1 MAKTIKSFSL
11 DDDVAKYLEA
21 TGNASGEVN
30 SLVRRHM
37 LNARAE
43 EISGQRPSPAE
54 REAAR
59 RWAREQLDAARED
72 VEAGAYDDIRRDMG
86 WAA

>member
-30 SLVRRHM
+30 TIIRRHM
-37 LNARAE
+37 LNTRAEQISGQHPSPTERQAARAWARAE
-43 EISGQRPSPAE
+43 
-54 REAAR
+54 
-59 RWAREQLDAARED
+59 LDAARRD
-72 VEAGAYDDIRRDMG
+72 VEAGAYDDIRQEMG

>member
-11 DDDVAKYLEA
+11 DDEVARFLEA
-21 TGNASGEVN
+21 TGNASNQVN
-30 SLVRRHM
+30 TLVRRQM
-37 LNARAE
+37 LAAKAE
-43 EISGQRPSPAE
+43 EIAGRHPSPAE

-59 RWAREQLDAARED
+59 RWARTQLDAARQD
-72 VEAGAYDDIRRDMG
+72 VEDGAYDEIRREMG